1 MRRISP
7 AVERAPDGWDWVR
20 LRDRCL
26 REAHRLLPRSEA
38 EEAVQEAMARAWARR
53 DACRT
58 PDRPLPWMLEITR
71 NEAKRVLARRAA
83 AGATALLHEREVED
97 ERLAGATVRLTVQQ
111 AVGRLALSDRR
122 VLGLRY
128 SEDLTQAEV
137 ARRLGLPVGTVKVR
151 LHRARRRLRP
161 LLEELSPRGATRS
174 A

>member
-1 MRRISP
+1 M
-7 AVERAPDGWDWVR
+7 
-20 LRDRCL
+20 
-26 REAHRLLPRSEA
+26 LPRSEA
-38 EEAVQEAMARAWARR
+38 EEAVQEAMARAWVRR
-53 DACRT
+53 GACRT

-83 AGATALLHEREVED
+83 AGASAVLNERGVED
-97 ERLAGATVRLTVQQ
+97 DGLARANVRLTVEQ
-111 AVGRLALSDRR
+111 AVGRLALTDRR

-128 SEDLTQAEV
+128 AEDLTQAEV
-137 ARRLGLPVGTVKVR
+137 ARRLGLPLGTVKVR